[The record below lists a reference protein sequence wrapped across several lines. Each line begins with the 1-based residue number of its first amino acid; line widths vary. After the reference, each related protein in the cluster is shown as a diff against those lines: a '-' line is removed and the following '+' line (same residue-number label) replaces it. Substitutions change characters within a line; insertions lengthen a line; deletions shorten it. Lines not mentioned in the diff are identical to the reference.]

1 MPGTVLTP
9 GVAGA
14 ASAGAAATPAG
25 VLLSGVAEAAVVGRE
40 GLAEAPKMRRA
51 KETGWV
57 ESIAT
62 LSHMAIPESAQVVV
76 IGGGICGASL
86 LYHLAHE
93 GWTDTLLIEKA
104 ELTSGSTWHAAGQ
117 VTHSVSSYTLAHF
130 RKYGC
135 ELYASLEAES
145 GVATSWHKPGSFR
158 VAYDSIEVD
167 WLRSQ
172 LGVADYVG
180 NHMEWVSADF
190 IAAQHPFYAVDKI
203 IGAVWTPDDG
213 HVDPSGATNAMISVA
228 RSKGAQISRRNRVL
242 AINRRCD
249 GQFDVVTEKGTIR
262 AEHVVN
268 AAGCYAHQVAQM
280 VGLSVPMANALHS
293 YLITDVV
300 AEFADLEHELP
311 VMRDDYVSGYVRQ
324 EQQSAL
330 IGIYEQHDAEAAW
343 PNGAD
348 WTLENPLFPA
358 DYDRIGFWL
367 ARAFERVPIL
377 EPLGIKGV
385 IRGAIAHTPDGEP
398 MLGPSGIPNYWMMA
412 GVQVGIA
419 DGPGLGR
426 ELARWM
432 VHGETEVNVRGYDA
446 RRFGFVAPDDVM
458 HYGRIKGTE
467 DYEYRHQTPV
477 PGLEHPAARP
487 YRATPLHKRLGD
499 KGAVFTQVYGWERP
513 KWYPT
518 VAGLVQQDVVAF
530 RHTDWFSVVTQE
542 CRAVR
547 ERVGILDSTAFA
559 KFDLVGP
566 DAAAVLDQLTT
577 NTLPAPGRIAL
588 SYFLTPTGRIEGE
601 ATITRLADDHFY
613 LVSAAVGEQK
623 DREYFETHWP
633 GGARAE
639 LRVCSNEL
647 GVIAIAGPAAR
658 ELLSRCT
665 SDDLHNQTFPWLSAA
680 NITVAG
686 VCVRAL
692 RVGFVGELGWE
703 LHAPTEDLGTLYDA
717 LWEAGQDLGV
727 ANVGNHALDSLRMEK
742 QYMISRD
749 LTHDVGP
756 DEAGLQRFV
765 KVDKGNFV
773 GRDAL
778 LARRAQVT
786 SGERPYRW
794 QLAYLAID
802 TDDADVH
809 SSDGVYAEG
818 EPVGLITTGAYGH
831 HVEQGLGFAY
841 LAPKKVE
848 AGTELEV
855 RVVGELREARVLDK
869 PIYDPTSAR
878 LRM

>member
-1 MPGTVLTP
+1 MV
-9 GVAGA
+9 
-14 ASAGAAATPAG
+14 
-25 VLLSGVAEAAVVGRE
+25 
-40 GLAEAPKMRRA
+40 
-51 KETGWV
+51 
-57 ESIAT
+57 
-62 LSHMAIPESAQVVV
+62 IPESAQVVIV
-76 IGGGICGASL
+76 GGGICGASL
-86 LYHLAHE
+86 AYHLAHE

-117 VTHSVSSYTLAHF
+117 VTHSVSSYTLGYF

-145 GVATSWHKPGSFR
+145 GISTSWHKSGSFR
-158 VAYDSIEVD
+158 VAYEQIEVD
-167 WLRSQ
+167 WLKSQ
-172 LGVADYVG
+172 RGVADYVG
-180 NHMEWVSADF
+180 NHMEWVSGDF
-190 IAAQHPFYAVDKI
+190 IAQRHPFYATDEI

-213 HVDPSGATNAMISVA
+213 HVDPSGTTNALISVA

-242 AINRRCD
+242 EINRRSD
-249 GQFDVVTEKGTIR
+249 GSFDVVTEQGSVR

-268 AAGCYAHQVAQM
+268 AAGCYAHQVARM

-300 AEFADLEHELP
+300 AEFAELEHELP
-311 VMRDDYVSGYVRQ
+311 VIRDDYISGYVRQ
-324 EQQSAL
+324 EQQSGL

-343 PNGAD
+343 PDGPA
-348 WTLENPLFPA
+348 WSLENPLFPA
-358 DYDRIGFWL
+358 DFDRIGFWL
-367 ARAFERVPIL
+367 ARAFERVPVL
-377 EPLGIKGV
+377 EPVGIKRV

-398 MLGPSGIPNYWMMA
+398 MLGPSGIPNFWMIA

-432 VHGETEVNVRGYDA
+432 VHGETEVSVRGYDA
-446 RRFGFVAPDDVM
+446 RRFGFVPPDDAWN
-458 HYGRIKGTE
+458 YGRLKGLE

-477 PGLEHPAARP
+477 PGLEHPELRP
-487 YRATPLHKRLGD
+487 YRTTPLYERFAD
-499 KGAVFTQVYGWERP
+499 RGAVFTQVYGWERP
-513 KWYPT
+513 KWFPT
-518 VAGLVQQDVVAF
+518 VAGLPQRDVVAF
-530 RHTDWFSVVTQE
+530 RHTDWFEVVTQE

-566 DAAAVLDQLTT
+566 DAAEVLDRLTT
-577 NTLPAPGRIAL
+577 NTLPGVGRTAL

-613 LVSAAVGEQK
+613 VVSAAVGEQK
-623 DREYFETHWP
+623 DREYFEIHWP
-633 GGARAE
+633 SGARAE
-639 LRVCSNEL
+639 LHVRSDDL
-647 GVIAIAGPAAR
+647 GVIAVAGPAAR
-658 ELLSRCT
+658 ELLGRCT
-665 SDDLHNQTFPWLSAA
+665 SADLHNTAFPWLSAA
-680 NITVAG
+680 PITIAD
-686 VCVRAL
+686 CAVRAL

-703 LHAPTEDLGTLYDA
+703 LHASTEDLGTIYDA

-742 QYMISRD
+742 QYMVSRD

-765 KVDKGNFV
+765 KVGKGPFV
-773 GRDAL
+773 GRAAL
-778 LARRAQVT
+778 LARRARAE

-794 QLAYLAID
+794 NLAYLAVD
-802 TDDADVH
+802 SDDADVH
-809 SSDGVYAEG
+809 GSDGIYCDG
-818 EPVGLITTGAYGH
+818 EPVGLITSGAYGH
-831 HVEQGLGFAY
+831 YTRQGLGFAY
-841 LAPKKVE
+841 LSPEKAA

-855 RVVGELREARVLDK
+855 RVVGELRPARVLDK
-869 PIYDPTSAR
+869 PVYDPNSSR